1 MSQQQNSPGSR
12 RTAATS
18 NGPRKTQKITQR
30 DMDSACHR
38 LSRVPQKFSSSKAV
52 QSEKSEPFAV
62 TYFKNN
68 PDAAQDIRPPDE
80 KLSDIETALQGQLQ
94 ASEKF
99 SLLVQQKALRFINY
113 GENSPEAFR
122 SFLAI
127 GAFYNEQKRPDSAI
141 RHLNKAK
148 ALQEQ
153 QKCEVSPDED
163 AQLAVELADA
173 HLSYKTQKHTRDAF
187 EALRPHLETEIEDIK
202 YRHRR
207 DLYKARCYNYLEQ
220 LDEAQE
226 PYAAALETY
235 DEAHQPPEG
244 QENNE
249 KENDQRKETQKEHAK
264 LYCEAAD
271 AAERLNH
278 IKTAKRYYREAMNIY
293 SDLGIE
299 QASKGLEIK
308 IETLGP
314 DEEEEEEEEQ
324 RGEENPEEN
333 PQYDE
338 QQPSEEGHEQS
349 NNNEEEESNK
359 ERTLSNGNEEEEKQN
374 ELSLQ
379 QKIVDKIEDNAEK
392 ENLL

>member
-1 MSQQQNSPGSR
+1 
-12 RTAATS
+12 
-18 NGPRKTQKITQR
+18 
-30 DMDSACHR
+30 MDSACHR

-148 ALQEQ
+148 SLEDQ

-173 HLSYKTQKHTRDAF
+173 HLSYKTQKHTKDAF
-187 EALRPHLETEIEDIK
+187 EALRPHIETEIEDIK

-207 DLYKARCYNYLEQ
+207 DLYLARCYNYMNELEN
-220 LDEAQE
+220 AQE
-226 PYAAALETY
+226 PYRLALETY
-235 DEAHQPPEG
+235 DEAHTNPNQD
-244 QENNE
+244 QENQDPE
-249 KENDQRKETQKEHAK
+249 KENEQKKANLKEQGR

-271 AAERLNH
+271 AAERLED
-278 IKTAKRYYREAMNIY
+278 IKAAKQYYRDAHRIY
-293 SDLGIE
+293 SELGDE
-299 QASKGLEIK
+299 QATKGLEIK

-314 DEEEEEEEEQ
+314 DEEEEEEQAQEEAEQQQEEQ
-324 RGEENPEEN
+324 QE
-333 PQYDE
+333 QYNDEE
-338 QQPSEEGHEQS
+338 QQQQEQEQHEEEDQ
-349 NNNEEEESNK
+349 NENAERDANVQNEEEEASGIG
-359 ERTLSNGNEEEEKQN
+359 SM
-374 ELSLQ
+374 SLQ
-379 QKIVDKIEDNAEK
+379 KQIVDKIEDNAQK
-392 ENLL
+392 EDLL

>member
-235 DEAHQPPEG
+235 DEAEK
-244 QENNE
+244 NE

-314 DEEEEEEEEQ
+314 DEEEEKEEEQ